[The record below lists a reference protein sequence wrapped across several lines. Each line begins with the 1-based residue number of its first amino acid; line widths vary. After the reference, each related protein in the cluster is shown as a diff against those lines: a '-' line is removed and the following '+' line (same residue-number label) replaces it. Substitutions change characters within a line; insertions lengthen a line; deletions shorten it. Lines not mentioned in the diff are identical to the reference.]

1 MNTLK
6 IIGIITFT
14 IVFYF
19 LYFYIPYHK
28 LMKTINKK
36 YDSKKVRK
44 QAKDYLLMMKKYVAT
59 KGYKL
64 FYVCKDKYN
73 INGNATLPGIITIS
87 GNWYKGAYGA
97 DKDKWIIAMMSTIC
111 HELGHKDSEPKGHFF
126 AFTKRRK
133 FVNYCREVRADLYAK
148 HLLMYELNYCS
159 TDILAAHNLKIA
171 NYKSKDRDDMYHPTR
186 ALRHKLI
193 EQYDFLTWDEAIFD
207 IADYVGL
214 DRNNKEVK
222 KMIDWYKA
230 NDLGKVISRV

>member
-6 IIGIITFT
+6 IIGIITSA

-19 LYFYIPYHK
+19 LYFYIPYHR
-28 LMKTINKK
+28 LMKAINKK

-64 FYVCKDKYN
+64 LYVCKDKYN

-148 HLLMYELNYCS
+148 HLLMYELNYCKL
-159 TDILAAHNLKIA
+159 DVLAAYKLKMTDYKNLEK
-171 NYKSKDRDDMYHPTR
+171 KDMYHPSWNYR
-186 ALRHKLI
+186 YSLLEKYDSFNEDVIYDVANYLKLDNNDKI
-193 EQYDFLTWDEAIFD
+193 V
-207 IADYVGL
+207 AD
-214 DRNNKEVK
+214 
-222 KMIDWYKA
+222 MIDWYKA